1 MALEQEILRE
11 EWEDTQQGR
20 FLTFVVDGEALGV
33 EIAYVKEIIGVQ
45 PIARL
50 PETPAYMK
58 GVINLRGNIIPVIDM
73 RLKFHKQP
81 EEYTDRTCVIVV
93 DVGTHL
99 AGLIVDRVTEV
110 LRIEQSDIVPPP
122 EQSADSSSYI
132 KGIGKSD
139 GQVKLLLDTEKLLA
153 HVRPISKKEQE

>member
-50 PETPAYMK
+50 PETPAYIK
-58 GVINLRGNIIPVIDM
+58 GVINLRGKIIPVIDM

-93 DVGTHL
+93 DIGNHS

-110 LRIEQSDIVPPP
+110 LRIDQSNIVPPP
-122 EQSADSSSYI
+122 QETVGSSGYI
-132 KGIGKSD
+132 KGIGKAD
-139 GQVKLLLDTEKLLA
+139 GQVKLLLDTEKL
-153 HVRPISKKEQE
+153 IQNEQD

>member
-11 EWEDTQQGR
+11 EWEETQHGR

-33 EIAYVKEIIGVQ
+33 EIAYVKEIIGIQ

-50 PETPAYMK
+50 PDTPAYIK
-58 GVINLRGNIIPVIDM
+58 GVINLRGKIIPVIDM
-73 RLKFHKQP
+73 RLKFNKQP
-81 EEYTDRTCVIVV
+81 ADYTDRTCVIVV
-93 DVGTHL
+93 DIGHYS

-110 LRIEQSDIVPPP
+110 LRIEQNDIVPPP
-122 EQSADSSSYI
+122 EQSTGQGNYI

-153 HVRPISKKEQE
+153 YERPIL

>member
-11 EWEDTQQGR
+11 EWEDTQHGR

-33 EIAYVKEIIGVQ
+33 EIAYVKEIIGIQ

-50 PETPAYMK
+50 PDTPAYIK
-58 GVINLRGNIIPVIDM
+58 GVINLRGKIIPVIDM

-81 EEYTDRTCVIVV
+81 EAYTDRTCVIVV
-93 DVGTHL
+93 DIGAHS
-99 AGLIVDRVTEV
+99 AGLIVDQVTEV

-122 EQSADSSSYI
+122 EHSAGSGSYI
-132 KGIGKSD
+132 KGIGKSE

-153 HVRPISKKEQE
+153 HERAI